1 MCLCSSHTN
10 VKFAFEDAV
19 ENCKCL
25 KLDFPPYDH
34 YVDLV
39 EGMLCPEET
48 RSRACL
54 KEECDK
60 CGPETLNDTIFLEWI
75 AEQPSAVFK
84 YRSVEKDENGR
95 LGVQVKSGS
104 PAQFAEHFKKKIRGF
119 ARHRFVAK
127 NQKDALNH
135 HLKDLDLDSL
145 VIISDYAEKYAAKEF
160 EEVQSLHW
168 GGSAL
173 ITIFT
178 SVALFHAWDQTNC
191 TWKKVKVYFSFF
203 SERPEQDHY
212 MASHCL
218 ERIVKWI
225 NQKFRLT
232 FKAITFCSDK
242 CAGQFCNRKVFGAIA
257 QSRRHLCVNHNISD
271 PLCPDCPLVTIHF
284 SCAGHGKCE
293 VDHVGALSK
302 TSFRKEELKGKP
314 LRKITD
320 IDTHVQTHLNFVNL
334 EKTQAGQEDK
344 NGFFYSGFHGE
355 VVAPESVSVSQA
367 DWERVDGTRDL
378 HQLHTTT
385 TPGELLTRESSCF
398 SCPECFERKYEDCRR
413 TEELGPVHKVMVS
426 PISTTVAIARAA
438 TRTRSGQSRHRAQL
452 ANMATSGSVIAVS
465 RGQYDE
471 LEFVQVIK
479 SCGELRDP
487 NLLKGKILNDI
498 EGLSNCF
505 SITGAKILTFDSSFI
520 RSPPLHFVTSSVLR
534 KGKQMNV
541 LKIIDC
547 EFDALLNDYL
557 M

>member
-1 MCLCSSHTN
+1 MP
-10 VKFAFEDAV
+10 FG
-19 ENCKCL
+19 
-25 KLDFPPYDH
+25 KLQMSEADFPPYDH

-168 GGSAL
+168 GGS
-173 ITIFT
+173 
-178 SVALFHAWDQTNC
+178 
-191 TWKKVKVYFSFF
+191 
-203 SERPEQDHY
+203 
-212 MASHCL
+212 
-218 ERIVKWI
+218 
-225 NQKFRLT
+225 
-232 FKAITFCSDK
+232 
-242 CAGQFCNRKVFGAIA
+242 
-257 QSRRHLCVNHNISD
+257 
-271 PLCPDCPLVTIHF
+271 
-284 SCAGHGKCE
+284 HGKCE

-479 SCGELRDP
+479 SC
-487 NLLKGKILNDI
+487 
-498 EGLSNCF
+498 
-505 SITGAKILTFDSSFI
+505 
-520 RSPPLHFVTSSVLR
+520 
-534 KGKQMNV
+534 
-541 LKIIDC
+541 
-547 EFDALLNDYL
+547 
-557 M
+557 